1 MRAAAHA
8 NLQGIGG
15 GGLPSTGRS
24 VPTSLSA
31 ACRTI
36 VYSLVEVRLGMHLV
50 HRAIAPRGSAERLLS
65 PASQVASLQGE
76 LNAANRTSEEI
87 NRMAQNQLV
96 EAAQAMRKMK
106 QHVEQ
111 LARTKRDYES
121 KINDMS
127 EKLTAAEK
135 TNLEVRNQKII
146 EGTDQTVLNELE
158 EARTEVTFLR
168 CVWLPSCQAVP
179 STADLSAGVCL
190 SCRLSSL
197 LPTVTT
203 GMCAR
208 PTLLAPPQGEA
219 AEHRAQLPARADE
232 TGHRGP
238 AG

>member
-1 MRAAAHA
+1 VRAAAHA

-87 NRMAQNQLV
+87 
-96 EAAQAMRKMK
+96 
-106 QHVEQ
+106 
-111 LARTKRDYES
+111 ARTKRDYES

>member
-1 MRAAAHA
+1 M
-8 NLQGIGG
+8 
-15 GGLPSTGRS
+15 
-24 VPTSLSA
+24 PTSLSA

-36 VYSLVEVRLGMHLV
+36 VYSLVEVRLGMHQV
-50 HRAIAPRGSAERLLS
+50 PRAIASRGSAERLLS

-135 TNLEVRNQKII
+135 THLEVRNQKII

-168 CVWLPSCQAVP
+168 CVWLPACQALSHPRRIYLPAYVCP
-179 STADLSAGVCL
+179 AGCPPCCLPSRLECVSHVVRAADVCSAHLARATTGRSCRTPSSTASAC
-190 SCRLSSL
+190 
-197 LPTVTT
+197 
-203 GMCAR
+203 
-208 PTLLAPPQGEA
+208 
-219 AEHRAQLPARADE
+219 
-232 TGHRGP
+232 
-238 AG
+238 